1 MIHFFAYLQTHET
14 IAVAVNRIGG
24 KSNSGEG
31 GEDPIRWTT
40 LSDADDAGRSASF
53 PYLRGLQNG
62 DTATSK
68 IKQVASGRFGV
79 TPEFLVNADQLEIK
93 IAQVGGGNFTV
104 KSCACCLCACCL
116 RDFRF
121 RSALLGIS
129 CAGGSCTS
137 ASTCDNHRASGC

>member
-1 MIHFFAYLQTHET
+1 MPDQLCCLCLQTHET

-40 LSDADDAGRSASF
+40 LSDADNSGKSATF
-53 PYLRGLQNG
+53 PYLRGLENG

-93 IAQVGGGNFTV
+93 IAQVGG
-104 KSCACCLCACCL
+104 
-116 RDFRF
+116 
-121 RSALLGIS
+121 LLMF
-129 CAGGSCTS
+129 
-137 ASTCDNHRASGC
+137 SGD

>member
-1 MIHFFAYLQTHET
+1 MLQTHET
-14 IAVAVNRIGG
+14 IAIAMNRIGG

-40 LSDADDAGRSASF
+40 LSDATSEGKSDTF

-93 IAQVGGGNFTV
+93 IAQVGWGWDGIRHGSLVDVLCEEMEGREVCV
-104 KSCACCLCACCL
+104 KHVG
-116 RDFRF
+116 
-121 RSALLGIS
+121 LLLP
-129 CAGGSCTS
+129 
-137 ASTCDNHRASGC
+137 RAA

>member
-1 MIHFFAYLQTHET
+1 MTTAYPSSVLQTHET
-14 IAVAVNRIGG
+14 IAIAMNRIGG

-40 LSDADDAGRSASF
+40 LSDATNEGKSDTF

-93 IAQVGGGNFTV
+93 IAQVGRNG
-104 KSCACCLCACCL
+104 
-116 RDFRF
+116 
-121 RSALLGIS
+121 
-129 CAGGSCTS
+129 
-137 ASTCDNHRASGC
+137 

>member
-1 MIHFFAYLQTHET
+1 LDLRKRCSPFPQTHET

-40 LSDADDAGRSASF
+40 LDDADGEGKSGTF
-53 PYLRGLQNG
+53 PYLRGLENG

-93 IAQVGGGNFTV
+93 VAQVRLLP
-104 KSCACCLCACCL
+104 SCV
-116 RDFRF
+116 
-121 RSALLGIS
+121 
-129 CAGGSCTS
+129 TE
-137 ASTCDNHRASGC
+137 